1 MNHFIIFM
9 ITFNSFAASCRRGA
23 LDGRRRTII
32 YSINIMH
39 LKNKVGGCSFIIGKS
54 SHDVCLFPMASSSVR
69 ILSSLITSTLTASSS
84 SSSSSAL
91 SSSDDSFY
99 LAPTLAS
106 VQEESLRGGKK
117 KRAAKKDFA
126 SIDDPTTSTT
136 HPPDDANDQR
146 PHSSIYIDGLAAGE
160 IGFDPRG
167 NTRHAPMVYHERY
180 SCPNWPSK
188 HTFPMAKFEHT
199 ALSLLNDTDEFLDDV
214 DDDDDATVAADADG
228 GSGRRLVLSRDH
240 FYRPLP
246 MEAFPRSFLCPPIRS
261 DFIENF
267 VSGSLSPEDRRI
279 IGFRDQTSRPE
290 LIERTVLEV
299 AGTVL
304 TAQLAMRYGLA
315 SNLAGGTHHA
325 DSLGGR
331 GFTIIND
338 LAVTARLM
346 TWREGDVV
354 ADEESSRTSMHETV
368 GLMREFYRGHHRGV
382 VDRVLVVDCD
392 VHQGDGTATFSYPPT
407 TSADDVVACRHEKN
421 SLHGRLFTLDLHA
434 SNNYPH
440 PKESCTYDIGLLD
453 GCDDDTYLSE
463 LERSLD
469 RALREVRPQ
478 LVLYNA
484 GVDVFESDKL
494 GRLSLSYEGMRRRDT
509 HVIRTCVDRGI
520 PVAAVVGGGYDNDVS
535 VLGKR
540 HALVHR
546 VCAQIW
552 RERRLWERNFD
563 EA

>member
-1 MNHFIIFM
+1 
-9 ITFNSFAASCRRGA
+9 
-23 LDGRRRTII
+23 
-32 YSINIMH
+32 MH
-39 LKNKVGGCSFIIGKS
+39 LKNKVHCSFIIRS
-54 SHDVCLFPMASSSVR
+54 SRDACIPMASSSVR
-69 ILSSLITSTLTASSS
+69 ILSSLITSTSTTSSS
-84 SSSSSAL
+84 SL
-91 SSSDDSFY
+91 SISNDDSFY
-99 LAPTLAS
+99 LAPTLSS
-106 VQEESLRGGKK
+106 VQESLRGGKK
-117 KRAAKKDFA
+117 KRAAEKDFA

-136 HPPDDANDQR
+136 HPDDANDQR
-146 PHSSIYIDGLAAGE
+146 PRASIYINGLAAGKL
-160 IGFDPRG
+160 GLDPRG

-180 SCPNWPSK
+180 SCPNWPAK

-214 DDDDDATVAADADG
+214 GDDDDAAVADSDC

-246 MEAFPRSFLCPPIRS
+246 MEAFPKSFLCPPIRS

-267 VSGSLSPEDRRI
+267 VSGSLSAEDCRI
-279 IGFRDQTSRPE
+279 IGFREQTSRPE

-304 TAQLAMRYGLA
+304 AAQLAMRYGLA

-325 DSLGGR
+325 DSHGGR

-346 TWREGDVV
+346 TWREEGDVV
-354 ADEESSRTSMHETV
+354 DESSRTTMPETV
-368 GLMREFYRGHHRGV
+368 GLLREFYRGRRDA

-392 VHQGDGTATFSYPPT
+392 VHQGDGTATFSHPPA
-407 TSADDVVACRHEKN
+407 SADVAACRREN

-434 SNNYPH
+434 ANNYPH

-469 RALREVRPQ
+469 RALGEVRPQ

-520 PVAAVVGGGYDNDVS
+520 PVAAVVGGGYDNDVN
-535 VLGKR
+535 VLGRR

-552 RERRLWERNFD
+552 RERRLWERNSQ
-563 EA
+563 A